1 MNTFRPFDKDN
12 DDPIRAIAQ
21 KIMDQTKAQAPKG
34 TEEVVKKDEKK
45 K

>member
-21 KIMDQTKAQAPKG
+21 KIINANKAQETKG
-34 TEEVVKKDEKK
+34 PEEVKKDEKK

>member
-21 KIMDQTKAQAPKG
+21 RIIDQAKTPKSPPKP
-34 TEEVVKKDEKK
+34 EEAKKEEEK
-45 K
+45 